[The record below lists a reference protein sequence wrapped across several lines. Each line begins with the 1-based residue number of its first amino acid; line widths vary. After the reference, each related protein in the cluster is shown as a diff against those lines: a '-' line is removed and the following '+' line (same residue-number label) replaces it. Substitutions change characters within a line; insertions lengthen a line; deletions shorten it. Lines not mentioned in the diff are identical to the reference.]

1 MRYYFTR
8 TSLALPILYDT
19 TTNIVCG
26 STGVNQ
32 LFVSPTFYIN
42 ITCSGQS
49 YDGYLTLS
57 RPSSLDPHV
66 PANAT
71 ILNSFQFRPSDYGIF
86 SVILAYTLTSSD
98 PLQNLNTSQLITLV
112 NSNTYSYTNCGF
124 FINIFSVILTEFK
137 GVWARRSSCRVRATM
152 EVSASYPVRDH
163 SHCMALL
170 RTTWR
175 SAHCLSLRIQGPPL
189 HCRQKHPS
197 SCRQPRAR
205 PRPS

>member
-1 MRYYFTR
+1 M
-8 TSLALPILYDT
+8 

-71 ILNSFQFRPSDYGIF
+71 ILSSFQFRPSDYDIF

-98 PLQNLNTSQLITLV
+98 PLQSLNRSQPITLL
-112 NSNTYSYTNCGF
+112 NSNTYSYTNCGV
-124 FINIFSVILTEFK
+124 FS
-137 GVWARRSSCRVRATM
+137 
-152 EVSASYPVRDH
+152 
-163 SHCMALL
+163 
-170 RTTWR
+170 
-175 SAHCLSLRIQGPPL
+175 
-189 HCRQKHPS
+189 
-197 SCRQPRAR
+197 
-205 PRPS
+205 